1 MLRISQWKQQDYR
14 ARFARTA
21 DELADFVEP
30 LAEAGVNLF
39 DCSTRRFWEAE
50 FEGSDLSL
58 SGWVKRLTGKAARM
72 VGSLGIARAVLE
84 KDAMAARRA
93 VAAGAEE
100 MGGASCRERG
110 GQYGKI
116 VVGAVLFTKKN
127 KNK

>member
-58 SGWVKRLTGKAARM
+58 SGWVKRLTGKAAMM
-72 VGSLGIARAVLE
+72 VGSLGIARAVLA
-84 KDAMAARRA
+84 KDAMEALRG
-93 VAAGAEE
+93 VAAGAEGSGAHPGRTL
-100 MGGASCRERG
+100 GGPDPG
-110 GQYGKI
+110 
-116 VVGAVLFTKKN
+116 VG
-127 KNK
+127 